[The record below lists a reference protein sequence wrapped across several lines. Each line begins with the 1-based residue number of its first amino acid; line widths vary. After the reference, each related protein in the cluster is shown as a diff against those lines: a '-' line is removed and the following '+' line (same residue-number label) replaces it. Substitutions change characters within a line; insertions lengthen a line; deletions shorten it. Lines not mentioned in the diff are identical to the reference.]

1 MKITVATQNQL
12 PIIKDLAYKI
22 WPFAYG
28 EILSNEQLEYM
39 LKLIYNID
47 SLKQQLENKH
57 VFLLVED
64 ENQFVGFA
72 SYELNYEN
80 TNKTKIQKI
89 YILPTIQGKGFGK
102 KIINFIEEKAI
113 DRKQKG
119 LILNV
124 NKYNKAKDF
133 YLSQG
138 FIIFY
143 SEVIDIGKGYIMDD
157 YVMEKVFR

>member
-12 PIIKDLAYKI
+12 SIIKDLAYKI

-39 LKLIYNID
+39 LKMIYNID

-102 KIINFIEEKAI
+102 KIINFIEKKAI
-113 DRKQKG
+113 ENQQKS

-124 NKYNKAKDF
+124 NKFNKAKDF

-138 FIIFY
+138 FLISY